1 MEGISLNKNRIFD
14 GFHGF
19 MALTPPPA
27 SPQVSAAATRSSRSP
42 ASGPVTSAETSASCV
57 TMDGGRCVLIGDW
70 NVQALAVKGEVG
82 RRRKSLSAAQA
93 ATAWDLSGMGLLDAV
108 GAQLLWTQWKQKIPS
123 GTQLTSG
130 QQALFDILAEHPL
143 EKVPPA
149 PPRDWLAWVLA
160 IGTGLFVIA
169 EHSRKLLLLLGG
181 FVLDFAK
188 LLRHP
193 LRGPWREISAQVYR
207 VGTQALG
214 ITALVGFLVGVV
226 LSYLSAEQLEVFG
239 AGQFIVNLLGIATVR
254 ELGPVLAAILVA
266 GRSGSSITAQIG
278 VMRVTQELDAME
290 VMGISHG
297 QRLILPRVIA
307 LAIAMPLL
315 VLWTDAI
322 ALFGGMLAAKW
333 QLGLSIQWFFG
344 ELPDVVGL
352 TNYKISL
359 VKGVTFGV
367 WIALIACHFGLRI
380 EPNTE
385 SLGRGTTDS
394 VVTAITG
401 VILID
406 ALYAVLF
413 YQMDI

>member
-1 MEGISLNKNRIFD
+1 
-14 GFHGF
+14 

-27 SPQVSAAATRSSRSP
+27 SPQVSRPAPRTTISTATR
-42 ASGPVTSAETSASCV
+42 AATSASGV
-57 TMDGGRCVLIGDW
+57 MLDGGRCVLTGDW
-70 NVQALAVKGEVG
+70 NVQAFAVKGEFD
-82 RRRKSLSAAQA
+82 RRRKSLLAAQS
-93 ATAWDLSGMGLLDAV
+93 ATAWDLSGIGLLDAV
-108 GAQLLWTQWKQKIPS
+108 GAQLLWTQWKQKIPA
-123 GTQLTSG
+123 GTQLTPG

-181 FVLDFAK
+181 FILDFAD

-193 LRGPWREISAQVYR
+193 LRGPWREISAQVFR

-214 ITALVGFLVGVV
+214 ITALVGFLIGIV
-226 LSYLSAEQLEVFG
+226 LSYLSAQQLAVFG
-239 AGQFIVNLLGIATVR
+239 AGQFIVKLLGIATVR

-278 VMRVTQELDAME
+278 VMRVTQELDAMQ
-290 VMGISHG
+290 VMGISQG

-322 ALFGGMLAAKW
+322 ALLGGMLAAKW
-333 QLGLSIQWFFG
+333 QLGLSMQWFFS
-344 ELPDVVGL
+344 ELPDAVGL

-359 VKGVTFGV
+359 IKGVTFGA

-385 SLGRGTTDS
+385 SLGRGTTAS

-406 ALYAVLF
+406 ALYAILF
-413 YQMDI
+413 NEMDI

>member
-1 MEGISLNKNRIFD
+1 
-14 GFHGF
+14 

-27 SPQVSAAATRSSRSP
+27 SPQASAPASRTPLSPAARSVTSAVTSAAAGAKTNA
-42 ASGPVTSAETSASCV
+42 ASV
-57 TMDGGRCVLIGDW
+57 TMDGGRCVLKGDW
-70 NVQALAVKGEVG
+70 NVQAFAVKGEVG
-82 RRRKSLSAAQA
+82 RLRKTLSTAQA
-93 ATAWDLSGMGLLDAV
+93 VTAWDLSEIGLLDAV
-108 GAQLLWTQWKQKIPS
+108 GAQLLWTHWKQKIPA

-143 EKVPPA
+143 EEVPPA

-169 EHSRKLLLLLGG
+169 EHGRKLLLLLGG
-181 FVLDFAK
+181 FILDFAK

-214 ITALVGFLVGVV
+214 ITALVGFLIGVV
-226 LSYLSAEQLEVFG
+226 LSYLSAQQLAVFG
-239 AGQFIVNLLGIATVR
+239 AGQFIVKLLGIATVR

-278 VMRVTQELDAME
+278 VMRVTQELDAMQ
-290 VMGISHG
+290 VMGISQG

-322 ALFGGMLAAKW
+322 ALLGGMLAAKW
-333 QLGLSIQWFFG
+333 QLGLSMQWFFS
-344 ELPDVVGL
+344 ELPDAVGL

-359 VKGVTFGV
+359 IKGVTFGA

-385 SLGRGTTDS
+385 SLGRGTTAS

-406 ALYAVLF
+406 ALYAILF
-413 YQMDI
+413 NEMGI

>member
-1 MEGISLNKNRIFD
+1 VL
-14 GFHGF
+14 
-19 MALTPPPA
+19 
-27 SPQVSAAATRSSRSP
+27 
-42 ASGPVTSAETSASCV
+42 SGN
-57 TMDGGRCVLIGDW
+57 W
-70 NVQALAVKGEVG
+70 NVQALATKGEV
-82 RRRKSLSAAQA
+82 RRRREALSKAKGAD
-93 ATAWDLSGMGLLDAV
+93 AWDLSNIGLLDAV
-108 GAQLLWTQWKQKIPS
+108 GAQLLWQYWEQKIPQ
-123 GTQLTSG
+123 GTELTPG
-130 QQALFDILAEHPL
+130 QQALFEILADHPIEPSPDQPPTDRLAWVVAIGAGLFVLAEH
-143 EKVPPA
+143 
-149 PPRDWLAWVLA
+149 
-160 IGTGLFVIA
+160 G
-169 EHSRKLLLLLGG
+169 RKLLLLLGG

-188 LLRHP
+188 LVRHP

-214 ITALVGFLVGVV
+214 ITALVGFLIGVV
-226 LSYLSAEQLEVFG
+226 LSYLSAQQLALFG
-239 AGQFIVNLLGIATVR
+239 AGQFIVKLLGIATVR

-278 VMRVTQELDAME
+278 VMRVTQELDAMQ

-315 VLWTDAI
+315 VLWTDAL
-322 ALFGGMLAAKW
+322 ALLGGMIAAKFE
-333 QLGLSIQWFFG
+333 LGLSMQWFFSQ
-344 ELPDVVGL
+344 LPDAVGI

-359 VKGVTFGV
+359 IKGVTFGV

-385 SLGRGTTDS
+385 SLGRGTTAS

-406 ALYAVLF
+406 ALYAILF
-413 YQMDI
+413 NEMGI

>member
-1 MEGISLNKNRIFD
+1 
-14 GFHGF
+14 

-27 SPQVSAAATRSSRSP
+27 SPQVSAAATRTSISP
-42 ASGPVTSAETSASCV
+42 ASSAVTSTATGATTLAAVV
-57 TMDGGRCVLIGDW
+57 TMDGGRCVLKGDW
-70 NVQALAVKGEVG
+70 NVQAFAVKGEVD
-82 RRRKSLSAAQA
+82 RRRKSLSATQA
-93 ATAWDLSGMGLLDAV
+93 ATAWDLSGIGLLDAV
-108 GAQLLWTQWKQKIPS
+108 GAQLLWTQWKQKIPA
-123 GTQLTSG
+123 GTQLTPG

-143 EKVPPA
+143 EKAPA
-149 PPRDWLAWVLA
+149 ASPRDWLAWLLA
-160 IGTGLFVIA
+160 IGMGLFVIA
-169 EHSRKLLLLLGG
+169 EHGRKLMLLLGG
-181 FVLDFAK
+181 FILDFVR

-193 LRGPWREISAQVYR
+193 LHGPWREISAQVYR

-214 ITALVGFLVGVV
+214 ITALVGFLIGVV
-226 LSYLSAEQLEVFG
+226 LSYLSAQQLAVFG
-239 AGQFIVNLLGIATVR
+239 AGQFIVKLLGIATVR

-322 ALFGGMLAAKW
+322 ALLGGMLAAKW
-333 QLGLSIQWFFG
+333 QLGLSMQWFFS
-344 ELPDVVGL
+344 ELPDAVGL

-359 VKGVTFGV
+359 IKGVTFGA

-385 SLGRGTTDS
+385 SLGRGTTAS

-406 ALYAVLF
+406 ALYAILF
-413 YQMDI
+413 NEMGI